1 MSIFTDPKLG
11 LIPGPFHKKL
21 EEQNR
26 AQNWYDWAG
35 YAGPGVLDSVEFEY
49 FALRNQASLFDISPM
64 HKYRLTGPDTT
75 AMLNRLVTRD
85 VRKISVGRVGYA
97 VWCDEEGMVIDDGTL
112 FHSKP
117 NKTGEI
123 VQ

>member
-35 YAGPGVLDSVEFEY
+35 YAAPGVLDSVEFEY
-49 FALRNQASLFDISPM
+49 FALRNQASLFDISPII
-64 HKYRLTGPDTT
+64 TGKTT
-75 AMLNRLVTRD
+75 SENQFLSWPLLL
-85 VRKISVGRVGYA
+85 
-97 VWCDEEGMVIDDGTL
+97 CPL
-112 FHSKP
+112 
-117 NKTGEI
+117 
-123 VQ
+123 